1 MRNLCPYHVETKLM
15 EESTGIMQKVESYY
29 FEEMSSILYLKFI
42 IFLFICITYFYFYF
56 SFNVFIIFF

>member
-29 FEEMSSILYLKFI
+29 SEEMSSILYLKFI
-42 IFLFICITYFYFYF
+42 NFLFICII
-56 SFNVFIIFF
+56 SF